1 MMLIQV
7 GVSSVLILTRIG
19 YFSYSVIT
27 NGVPKTDYQKALD
40 VFFSQF
46 TTQLFYLNYAKS
58 FYLYTLASNYFR
70 RIFMERV
77 MAFYRRVIPGR
88 RVDTRLNSNR
98 PIHPG
103 SQAINVLRSSEQP

>member
-1 MMLIQV
+1 MLIQV

-27 NGVPKTDYQKALD
+27 NGVPKTDYQRALD
-40 VFFSQF
+40 VFFSQL

-70 RIFMERV
+70 RIFKERV
-77 MAFYRRVIPGR
+77 VAFYR
-88 RVDTRLNSNR
+88 
-98 PIHPG
+98 
-103 SQAINVLRSSEQP
+103 